1 MGAVGSEPAMPVQPL
16 RLRPLLSGIAL
27 FSDEAGR
34 VPILAPLGPAPA
46 LALGTRVPPPDP

>member
-1 MGAVGSEPAMPVQPL
+1 MGAVGSEPAMLVQPL
-16 RLRPLLSGIAL
+16 RLRPLLSGTAL